1 MNAPQYWAVV
11 GVLMLFAFAVGVF
24 WGEKRRRP
32 RRLALIDEHA
42 EDAADLIDHY
52 DALRRELQRSDE
64 ALRRQRLWAEN
75 LIESIVEGVVTLD
88 RHGRITS
95 FSRGA
100 ERITGW
106 KRPEAVGASA
116 GVIFR
121 TPPEAASF
129 WQQIPP
135 AGGEHKIDIFDRQ
148 GKRLTLSVT
157 GARLASTDGDPAQV
171 ALVLRDVTEEE
182 SAIRATNKLLANV
195 SHEFRTPLS
204 ALAASV
210 ELLRSSDPPLVPA
223 EQERLLLSLQRG
235 TLRLQSM
242 VDNLLDSMS
251 IQAGRFRVAPEPLA
265 LAPVIADAV
274 HFMEPLFRQK
284 GQPVQWRVPADLPMV
299 QGDARRLAQVLHNL
313 LSNASKYGPPGQPVS
328 VRAEMRSGKVWVGVT
343 DRGAGI
349 APEAQESLFRR
360 FGRLDD
366 NDENSTGIGLG
377 LAIVKEIILRHGGEV
392 GVDSQSGA
400 GATFWFTLP
409 PAEMDVRS

>member
-1 MNAPQYWAVV
+1 MSA
-11 GVLMLFAFAVGVF
+11 
-24 WGEKRRRP
+24 
-32 RRLALIDEHA
+32 ALIGLGIVISCLLAGGIGFFLGQKRHRPAHTAFSDEQN
-42 EDAADLIDHY
+42 EDVADLVEHY

-64 ALRRQRLWAEN
+64 ALQRQRLWAEN
-75 LIESIVEGVVTLD
+75 LIESIVEGVVTMD

-106 KRPEAVGASA
+106 KRPEATGASA
-116 GVIFR
+116 GVVFR
-121 TPPEAASF
+121 TPPDAASF
-129 WQQIPP
+129 WEQIPP

-157 GARLASTDGDPAQV
+157 GARLASPEGDLAQV

-182 SAIRATNKLLANV
+182 SAVRATNKLLANV

-210 ELLRSSDPPLVPA
+210 ELLRSKDPPLAPA

-251 IQAGRFRVAPEPLA
+251 IQAGRFRVVPEPLA
-265 LAPVIADAV
+265 LPPIVRDAV
-274 HFMEPLFRQK
+274 DFMMPLFRQK
-284 GQPVQWRVPADLPMV
+284 KQPVHLKLPPDLSLV

-328 VRAEMRSGKVWVGVT
+328 VQAEARPGMVWVGVT
-343 DRGAGI
+343 DNGPGI
-349 APEAQESLFRR
+349 ALALQKSLFRR

-366 NDENSTGIGLG
+366 RSENDSGIGLG
-377 LAIVKEIILRHGGEV
+377 LAIVKEIIQRHGGEV
-392 GVDSQSGA
+392 GVESRPGA
-400 GATFWFTLP
+400 GTTFWFTLP
-409 PAEMDVRS
+409 LASTDES